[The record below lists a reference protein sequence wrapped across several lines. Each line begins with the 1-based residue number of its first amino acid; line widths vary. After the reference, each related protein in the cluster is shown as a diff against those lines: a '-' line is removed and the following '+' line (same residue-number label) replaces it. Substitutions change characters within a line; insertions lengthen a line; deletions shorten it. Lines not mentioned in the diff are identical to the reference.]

1 MLKAF
6 LAVIVLSSSA
16 ALAANVSPRPTE
28 YELLKKFPPG
38 RLTSLL
44 AVGDPDANGFVGA
57 NKTTGRWIG
66 VGTQRG
72 GCWQVIAAVV
82 AGDVA
87 WADRAW
93 RSVDAAFAH
102 QLADGSFE
110 VGPRDDTGPAD
121 PRTAS
126 VQGAF
131 FYLQELAHAILVIR
145 QSPLESHFRDR
156 IAAVE
161 PKMRRAG
168 AFISAGYDTIIANST
183 RAVNR
188 IIIAAKAFGLC
199 GVVLHDDQLIAT
211 SRKLVAH
218 ALTLRDAGG
227 VFIEEGGRDSSYNA
241 VSILFGQ
248 VLALHLPLPELEAAF
263 PAAMAWE
270 LTRIRATGEVE
281 VDGNSRTGVGKET
294 YLGHPKDVN
303 YKEVVLTLTIYGLLH
318 NDPQML
324 AAADK
329 VYAWSRS
336 HKS

>member
-1 MLKAF
+1 MLKAT
-6 LAVIVLSSSA
+6 LTVAVLFSSTV
-16 ALAANVSPRPTE
+16 LAAGTPARPSE
-28 YELLKKFPPG
+28 FELLGKFPPG
-38 RLTSLL
+38 RLTTLL
-44 AVGDPDANGFVGA
+44 AVGDPDANGFVGG
-57 NKTTGRWIG
+57 NKSTGHWIG

-82 AGDVA
+82 DGDAA

-121 PRTAS
+121 PRTTS

-145 QSPLESHFRDR
+145 QSPLERHFHDR
-156 IAAVE
+156 IAALE
-161 PKMRRAG
+161 PKMRRAC

-188 IIIAAKAFGLC
+188 IVIAAKAFGLC
-199 GVVLHDDQLIAT
+199 GLVLHDDQLIAT
-211 SRKLVAH
+211 SRKLVAY

-281 VDGNSRTGVGKET
+281 VDGNSRTGAGRET
-294 YLGHPKDVN
+294 YLGHPKEVN

-318 NDPQML
+318 QDAHML
-324 AAADK
+324 ATADK
-329 VYAWSRS
+329 VFAWSRTQ
-336 HKS
+336 KP